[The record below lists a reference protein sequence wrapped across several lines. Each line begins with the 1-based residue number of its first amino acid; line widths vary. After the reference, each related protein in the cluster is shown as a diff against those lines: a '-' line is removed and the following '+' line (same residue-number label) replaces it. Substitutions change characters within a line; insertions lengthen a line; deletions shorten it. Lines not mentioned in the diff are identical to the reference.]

1 MTRLL
6 IFTTGQTDVQL
17 VQENNRYELDG
28 KNCGSLHD
36 QIEQRTWRVVDA
48 PASKAYERI
57 SALPDGDLTLCTPK
71 LDAVL
76 HFFGDTLPSA
86 ALILETRRTTKGDP
100 RFAGTVVKKRLHDRD
115 VHVTLHAF
123 LKDNE
128 KLEDP
133 NNPADAVV
141 RGSIVDSLAGA
152 IGKAIKE
159 GKPTE
164 IFAATT
170 GGMAPANDLIEELTR
185 LYAVSI
191 GAKVTVLEVPDATTA
206 KQNQVERAI
215 EERFHPA
222 ALYRARWQALSLIQK
237 GNLLGAWGAVEHLQ
251 GIPGQEWIKV
261 VEWLAR
267 FASSLYIPP
276 EECDIPSLK
285 HKSMAV
291 RAALRVE
298 FALRA
303 KDIPRAVHGT
313 VAFFESALRDWLHQR
328 DFANADQAMGNLE
341 EGFTFAEPPTGE
353 KKSRFQPPPHN
364 GNQVWKIKDF
374 DSRGAKAWA
383 RVLKKPR
390 LQALESALSGN
401 IRYLRN
407 DVAHNEPTPQRMESA
422 RAEMQG
428 SELWSKDDPSKF
440 LSQPLVQNVLEEL
453 GIDKPDSLCD
463 KLLETVRT
471 RLLP

>member
-86 ALILETRRTTKGDP
+86 ALILETRRTKMKGDP

-206 KQNQVERAI
+206 KQNQVECAI

-328 DFANADQAMGNLE
+328 DFAQEDGAKGNLE
-341 EGFTFAEPPTGE
+341 DGFTFDQPPTNR
-353 KKSRFQPPPHN
+353 RFRKRRTDK
-364 GNQVWKIKDF
+364 VWKIDDF
-374 DSRGAKAWA
+374 KEGTEEWLE
-383 RVLKKPR
+383 VLNKPR